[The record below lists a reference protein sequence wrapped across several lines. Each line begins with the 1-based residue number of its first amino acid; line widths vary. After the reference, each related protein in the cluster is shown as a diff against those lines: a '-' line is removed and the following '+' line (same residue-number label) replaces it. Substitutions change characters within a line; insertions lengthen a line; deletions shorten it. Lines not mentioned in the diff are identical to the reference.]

1 MKYALFALL
10 AILNFSASAE
20 VYVAGGIVNSD
31 IGTGYD
37 IKAGKSLNDIIDFEL
52 SYTDYGT
59 KKTNYSY
66 TEGYEWYDEG
76 YYEHERT
83 ITGQYKETGS
93 AMGLWAVAHTNADTF
108 NLYGKVGL
116 VYGRSKINGVSDSG
130 FGYGYGVGV
139 SAKMTE
145 SVTTS
150 LEYRIIEVDDFD
162 PKAFILSIGY
172 TF

>member
-1 MKYALFALL
+1 MKYLL
-10 AILNFSASAE
+10 LSLAMFTTVVSAE
-20 VYVAGGIVNSD
+20 TYVSGGIVNSD

-37 IKAGKSLNDIIDFEL
+37 IKAGKALNEIIDFEL

-66 TEGYEWYDEG
+66 TEGVGCCDEID
-76 YYEHERT
+76 YEHELT
-83 ITGQYKETGS
+83 TVTGQYKETGT

-116 VYGRSKINGVSDSG
+116 VYGRSKVNGVSDSG

-145 SVTTS
+145 SVSAS